1 MVAKRAEQLAA
12 QGREHNLTP
21 TDIAA
26 LKSIAHGRE
35 AVSEQVAK
43 DVRDFHTSALKLA
56 QGGGMLSADP
66 VAEFSRARFYILFY
80 RVDVY
85 EDEAWT
91 FDDQKRVVSGK
102 SELVRL
108 DIRGQRIT

>member
-26 LKSIAHGRE
+26 LKSIAPGRE
-35 AVSEQVAK
+35 AVYEQVAK

-56 QGGGMLSADP
+56 QGGGLLSADQ
-66 VAEFSRARFYILFY
+66 VAAFSRARYYIPCY
-80 RVDVY
+80 RVD
-85 EDEAWT
+85 ENDEEARR
-91 FDDQKRVVSGK
+91 FPRRGLSHQSSGIK
-102 SELVRL
+102 QVK
-108 DIRGQRIT
+108 